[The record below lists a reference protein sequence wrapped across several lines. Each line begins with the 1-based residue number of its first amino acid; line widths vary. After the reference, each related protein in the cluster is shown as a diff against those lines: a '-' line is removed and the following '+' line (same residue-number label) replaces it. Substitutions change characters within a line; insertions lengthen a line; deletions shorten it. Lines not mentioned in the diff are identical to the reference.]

1 MFMYTVNVNVPF
13 MFKNMLLFIY
23 MFVLVNMDH
32 VKFHLHVHSTYT
44 VLNGVFHEFYVT
56 PLHGPKNLKMMT
68 DVPFY
73 VSKYIF

>member
-1 MFMYTVNVNVPF
+1 MNNEYSTNFKMQTFKVVIHMYT
-13 MFKNMLLFIY
+13 I
-23 MFVLVNMDH
+23 
-32 VKFHLHVHSTYT
+32 HSTYT
-44 VLNGVFHEFYVT
+44 LLNGVFHEFYVT